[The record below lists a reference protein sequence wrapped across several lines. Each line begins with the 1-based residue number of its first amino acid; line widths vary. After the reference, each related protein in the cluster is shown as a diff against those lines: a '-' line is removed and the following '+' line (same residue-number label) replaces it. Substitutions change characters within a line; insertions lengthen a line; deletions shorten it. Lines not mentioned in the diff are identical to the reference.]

1 MRTPWKNTGCKP
13 RAGNLKAETFYRA
26 KKNPKNKK
34 TKKNPKKHVIKEH
47 QVHVRRT
54 HEPALRDF
62 Y

>member
-13 RAGNLKAETFYRA
+13 RAGNLKAETSYHA
-26 KKNPKNKK
+26 QKKKKNPQ
-34 TKKNPKKHVIKEH
+34 KHVTKEH
-47 QVHVRRT
+47 QVHVKRT